1 MPYIRAVNPGKHS
14 RTTAYQK
21 KINRSSMEEKVKKR
35 LFGKTSQIW
44 KWRGMLGLHPR
55 LNSTR
60 KGITEPDKATLE
72 EGGSAGL
79 ICLAIARL
87 MKIL

>member
-1 MPYIRAVNPGKHS
+1 VLSNLS
-14 RTTAYQK
+14 TTTTNKRNKNTIQTRK
-21 KINRSSMEEKVKKR
+21 KDPIYKK
-35 LFGKTSQIW
+35 Q
-44 KWRGMLGLHPR
+44 KWRGMLDLHPR

-72 EGGSAGL
+72 EGGSARF

-87 MKIL
+87 EKKLISLK